1 MISPK
6 TAALS
11 KELDIQIAK
20 MRQLD
25 GFIHEEDIYAVSAQ
39 RVLLYVIDRSNK
51 RLPPIPTEA
60 LDTLFKMYVA
70 EALVEGRYYGKEKDG
85 SSNLTKTKERN
96 VNLDLILRED
106 RKKALL
112 AIKENYDVYVDFIK
126 KMEKSLMSKH
136 WASFDLQV
144 EKDIM
149 ELKNISGIDRIA
161 RMSDEAV
168 EQPLPFMQ
176 V

>member
-1 MISPK
+1 MLSEK
-6 TAALS
+6 TKALN
-11 KELDIQIAK
+11 KELDTQLAK

-25 GFIHEEDIYAVSAQ
+25 GFIHEEDIYAISAQ

-51 RLPPIPTEA
+51 KLPPIPTEA
-60 LDTLFKMYVA
+60 LDTLLKMYVA
-70 EALVEGRYYGKEKDG
+70 EALVEGKYYGKEP
-85 SSNLTKTKERN
+85 SYSNLTKTKERN